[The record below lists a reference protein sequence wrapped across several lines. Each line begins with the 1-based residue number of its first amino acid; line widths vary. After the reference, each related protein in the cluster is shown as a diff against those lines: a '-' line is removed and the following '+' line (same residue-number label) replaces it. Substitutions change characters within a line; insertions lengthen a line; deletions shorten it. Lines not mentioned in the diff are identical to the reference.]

1 MIFGR
6 QNLQLLKYLQKS
18 SFITCLHCLFSDIPE
33 PAPIRLSFLTLH
45 QNPFVKASN
54 DLCIRLLSL
63 RFPSLTSNMEY
74 SGPLHPLPHSP
85 LFILAGCTSV
95 SPAGFPFQECNTP
108 KLRIWA
114 TFPLHSQLP
123 LISSNLTV

>member
-6 QNLQLLKYLQKS
+6 QNLQLLTYLQKS
-18 SFITCLHCLFSDIPE
+18 SFITYLHYLFSDTPE
-33 PAPIRLSFLTLH
+33 PAPIGLSFLTLH
-45 QNPFVKASN
+45 QNPFVKASS

-63 RFPSLTSNMEY
+63 HLPSLTSNMGY
-74 SGPLHPLPHSP
+74 SRPLHPLPHSP
-85 LFILAGCTSV
+85 LSSSLGAPV
-95 SPAGFPFQECNTP
+95 SPAGFPFQECNAP